1 MKSNARAL
9 SLAMTFLLPF
19 TLVTRAGAQS
29 PAPRIV
35 ASTAWTGAIAR
46 AAGAG
51 DDIIVIAPAET
62 RRLLEYEPAPSDLV
76 IAEGATLVVFGGYE
90 KFIQNLLDAVGRPDV
105 GLRIST
111 DNRPINLLVE
121 TRRIAER
128 LGTQAAQEKWA
139 QDFKA
144 FTEATRSR
152 VASALCPEGF
162 PKRRVAVQ
170 APLKAWMAWMGFDIV
185 GTFGPG
191 EPSPAQAAEIAK
203 ARPVLVID
211 DGNDPSGAALAE
223 SLRADYCL
231 LINFPGKDDTRTL
244 EDLYRYNERALLGAR
259 PIKTAQAG
267 GR

>member
-1 MKSNARAL
+1 MKPAVRAL
-9 SLAMTFLLPF
+9 SSLLLAIAACALAA
-19 TLVTRAGAQS
+19 RAGAQS
-29 PAPRIV
+29 PAPRVV
-35 ASTAWTGAIAR
+35 ASTAWTSAIAR

-51 DDIIVIAPAET
+51 DDIIVIAPLET
-62 RRLLEYEPAPSDLV
+62 RRLPEYEPAPSEL
-76 IAEGATLVVFGGYE
+76 AAAAGASLVVFGGYE
-90 KFIQNLLDAVGRPDV
+90 KFVQSLLDAVGRADA

-111 DNRPINLLVE
+111 DNRPINLIVE

-128 LGTQAAQEKWA
+128 LGTQAVQEKWA
-139 QDFKA
+139 QGFKA

-152 VASALCPEGF
+152 VAAALCPEGF

-170 APLKAWMAWMGFDIV
+170 APLKAWMSWMGFDVV

-191 EPSPAQAAEIAK
+191 ELSPDQAAEIAK

-231 LINFPGKDDTRTL
+231 LINFPGKDGTRTL
-244 EDLYRYNERALLGAR
+244 EDLYRYNERALLAAR

>member
-1 MKSNARAL
+1 MKPTARAF
-9 SLAMTFLLPF
+9 SLALSSI
-19 TLVTRAGAQS
+19 VTCALAAQAVAQS

-51 DDIIVIAPAET
+51 DDIIVIAPPET
-62 RRLLEYEPAPSDLV
+62 TRLPEYEPFPSEL
-76 IAEGATLVVFGGYE
+76 AAAQGASLVVFGGYE
-90 KFIQNLLDAVGRPDV
+90 KFVQSLLDAVGRPDA

-111 DNRPINLLVE
+111 DNRPINLIIE
-121 TRRIAER
+121 TRKIAER

-152 VASALCPEGF
+152 VAAALCPEGF

-170 APLKAWMAWMGFDIV
+170 APLKAWMAWMGFDVV

-191 EPSPAQAAEIAK
+191 ELSPAQAAEIAK

-211 DGNDPSGAALAE
+211 DSNDPSGAALAE

-231 LINFPGKDDTRTL
+231 LINFPGKDGTRTL
-244 EDLYRYNERALLGAR
+244 EDLYRYNERALLAAR